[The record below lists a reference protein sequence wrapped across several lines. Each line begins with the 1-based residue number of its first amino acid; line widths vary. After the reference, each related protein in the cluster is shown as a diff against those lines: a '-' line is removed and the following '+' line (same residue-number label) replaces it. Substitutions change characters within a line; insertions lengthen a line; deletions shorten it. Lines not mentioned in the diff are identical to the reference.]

1 MYKERWSTDMILKEQ
16 KNIIRTM
23 EVISA
28 DFSEQVFSV
37 KMVRQH
43 KTVHMIQ
50 NYIITLTK

>member
-16 KNIIRTM
+16 KNKIRTM

>member
-1 MYKERWSTDMILKEQ
+1 MILKEQ

-43 KTVHMIQ
+43 KTVHMIK